1 MYQKIINTIVKLR
14 RDNDYNYEKV
24 KDTFIPLR
32 GEMCIVDDSKYGV
45 RAKVG
50 DGTSTFGSLPF
61 EDSYAFDRV
70 VERGYLINGEFYF
83 TNDQSS
89 EILPHVDFKLYLD
102 KLTGFDVVFKTPS
115 MRIDNKALVKA
126 KEEGA
131 YITSEMEEFV
141 RYCKGKIYG
150 VTGSDGKTTTTTIIS
165 KSSKVWLTNES
176 KQLFKYLSVL

>member
-1 MYQKIINTIVKLR
+1 MKKDFQEFK
-14 RDNDYNYEKV
+14 NYIKGKKV
-24 KDTFIPLR
+24 AVVGVGVSNIPLIKFLVEL
-32 GEMCIVDDSKYGV
+32 GASV
-45 RAKVG
+45 
-50 DGTSTFGSLPF
+50 T
-61 EDSYAFDRV
+61 AFDKNTEEKLGSIV
-70 VERGYLINGEFYF
+70 AEFKEQGVEFQLGKN
-83 TNDQSS
+83 
-89 EILPHVDFKLYLD
+89 YLD

-165 KSSKVWLTNES
+165 KLLEAQGYKT
-176 KQLFKYLSVL
+176 

>member
-24 KDTFIPLR
+24 KDTFIPLK

-102 KLTGFDVVFKTPS
+102 KLTGKVYYFNGTTFLSITGEIPVATDTEAGIIKLYGTTGENTDGAMTQKAVTDALKEFIIQPDVSAETIEFKGF
-115 MRIDNKALVKA
+115 NV
-126 KEEGA
+126 
-131 YITSEMEEFV
+131 V
-141 RYCKGKIYG
+141 
-150 VTGSDGKTTTTTIIS
+150 
-165 KSSKVWLTNES
+165 
-176 KQLFKYLSVL
+176 